1 MEVINVSAD
10 NYTDVENFLKS
21 VPGIKIDVDVIM
33 NASLLIKDEK
43 IIGIISFECFGN
55 TGLIRYFIFKQ
66 IIDEKTMKKLFDN
79 LVTNA
84 NEKGINKIIALITND
99 DTIPIFSFLG
109 FNKVDTKQVYIEE
122 KKYINADKQLTSIYE
137 YLLK

>member
-33 NASLLIKDEK
+33 NASLLIKEES

-55 TGLIRYFIFKQ
+55 TALIRYFIFKQ
-66 IIDEKTMKKLFDN
+66 IVDEATVQKLFEN
-79 LVTNA
+79 LITTA
-84 NEKGINKIIALITND
+84 NEKGINKIIALITNT

-122 KKYINADKQLTSIYE
+122 KRYINDSKQLTSIYE
-137 YLLK
+137 YLLN